1 MKNVRARQ
9 FLRSLAGHRVAAND
23 ARVVSL
29 GQFFISRIGIAT
41 EKTLR
46 ERLTIEYFLQ

>member
-9 FLRSLAGHRVAAND
+9 FLRSLAGHRVAADD

-29 GQFFISRIGIAT
+29 GQFFIGRIGIAT
-41 EKTLR
+41 EKRRR
-46 ERLTIEYFLQ
+46 EKDSL